1 MTKLSDTVV
10 IFDLDGTL
18 IDSAPDLTAALNRAL
33 LREGLDEIDET
44 RVKALVGE
52 GARALLEKGFALQ
65 GKCFPQG
72 RRGDDIVAGY
82 IEDYQRRISERSSP
96 FPKVRETLERLKARG
111 AAMTVCTNKLECLAE
126 PVLADFQLRQYF
138 QMVVA
143 ADTFEEKKP
152 SPYPL
157 LAIKEEVRRDR
168 AVMIGDTYT
177 DLAAAEAAGMPCLI
191 ARFGYGQHDERLS
204 AADHF
209 GSFEELPSR
218 LAELW
223 SEV

>member
-33 LREGLDEIDET
+33 LREGLDEIDESK
-44 RVKALVGE
+44 VKALVGE

-65 GKCFPQG
+65 GKCFPAG

-82 IEDYQRRISERSSP
+82 IDDYQRRLSERSAP

-111 AAMTVCTNKLECLAE
+111 AALAVCTNKLECLAE

-152 SPYPL
+152 SPLPL
-157 LAIKEEVRRDR
+157 VNIVEETRRPR
-168 AVMIGDTYT
+168 AVLIGDTYT
-177 DLAAAEAAGMPCLI
+177 DLAAADAAHMPCLI
-191 ARFGYGQHDERLS
+191 ARFGYGQHDRRLS
-204 AADHF
+204 EAAHF
-209 GSFEELPSR
+209 DSFEQLPA
-218 LAELW
+218 LIGGLW
-223 SEV
+223 SEA